1 MEQSDP
7 KKRKGFKLTTQ
18 LLLLMN
24 LPIFAVAIIAV
35 LISAYKQQRLAES
48 MTKQEMHSAASSIL
62 QVYNSEQMVIIHILM
77 APFAKA

>member
-7 KKRKGFKLTTQ
+7 KKRKGFKLTTK

-35 LISAYKQQRLAES
+35 LISAYSDNA
-48 MTKQEMHSAASSIL
+48 L
-62 QVYNSEQMVIIHILM
+62 QKV
-77 APFAKA
+77 

>member
-48 MTKQEMHSAASSIL
+48 MTLSL
-62 QVYNSEQMVIIHILM
+62 IHI
-77 APFAKA
+77 